1 MKQLLQHKY
10 PLQLWA
16 NNPILRSVA
25 EPIAEFNKEMKAFA
39 HDILELMWIYEW
51 VWLAAP
57 QVGKSV
63 RMIATTQRKSG
74 KRWEKNTG
82 EIVMINP
89 EITEKSSQVV
99 MSEEACLSLP
109 WDQWNVKRYKKITVS
124 YYDPEGR
131 KHTRKFEDFNAAI
144 VQHEIDHLDG
154 VLFIDKL
161 VAPKKL

>member
-1 MKQLLQHKY
+1 MTKFLKQNY

-16 NNPILRSVA
+16 NNPILRVSA
-25 EPIAEFNKEMKAFA
+25 DNIQDITPEIRTFA
-39 HDILELMWIYEW
+39 YDLLELMRLYEW

-57 QVGKSV
+57 QVGKS
-63 RMIATTQRKSG
+63 RKIIATTQRKSG

-89 EITEKSSQVV
+89 EITEKSTQ
-99 MSEEACLSLP
+99 MILSEEACLSLP
-109 WDQWNVKRYKKITVS
+109 GEQGAVRRYRSISVS
-124 YYDPEGR
+124 YLDPEWR

-144 VQHEIDHLDG
+144 IQHEIDHVNG

-161 VAPKKL
+161 VEPKKL